1 MDPKPRPLVVDAH
14 VIAYLG
20 DYMINLKKSLN
31 NSISKNNSTYS
42 LYIQQSQSSQVNTSS
57 SRHKT

>member
-20 DYMINLKKSLN
+20 DYMINMKKSLK
-31 NSISKNNSTYS
+31 NSICMKNSNYS

-57 SRHKT
+57 SHHKT

>member
-1 MDPKPRPLVVDAH
+1 MDPKPRPLVLDAH

-31 NSISKNNSTYS
+31 NSICMQNSKYS

-57 SRHKT
+57 SHHKT

>member
-1 MDPKPRPLVVDAH
+1 MDPKPRPLVLDAH